1 MLRKLR
7 GPESPAPVP
16 SDLYSPLVPPYF
28 CAYIVF
34 EISTKVN
41 FCLGLP
47 GIRQWTDTP
56 AQDFRGSIRERQRR
70 KVCAACQQILQR
82 YDAVDIPACR
92 MGVEC
97 AVLFHA
103 PHGAVLGVVSG
114 QHAAALSI
122 QNPDVLHIL
131 ALYIALLC
139 QLCLDAVA
147 AEILVGRVVSRAVSV
162 FIAAALVHPH
172 QPAIGKAG
180 QGVVALPPLREL
192 WESRLPRG

>member
-1 MLRKLR
+1 
-7 GPESPAPVP
+7 
-16 SDLYSPLVPPYF
+16 
-28 CAYIVF
+28 
-34 EISTKVN
+34 
-41 FCLGLP
+41 
-47 GIRQWTDTP
+47 
-56 AQDFRGSIRERQRR
+56 
-70 KVCAACQQILQR
+70 
-82 YDAVDIPACR
+82 

-114 QHAAALSI
+114 QHAVALSI

-180 QGVVALPPLREL
+180 QGVVALPPCAGCGKAVCHGGKAICCRVQITDLPALVVTVGKAAAAALGQDLVVVSVADQVALFHAVPGHKHSARIALIALLRCTAPIGQIHCANL
-192 WESRLPRG
+192 YCLGSGVC